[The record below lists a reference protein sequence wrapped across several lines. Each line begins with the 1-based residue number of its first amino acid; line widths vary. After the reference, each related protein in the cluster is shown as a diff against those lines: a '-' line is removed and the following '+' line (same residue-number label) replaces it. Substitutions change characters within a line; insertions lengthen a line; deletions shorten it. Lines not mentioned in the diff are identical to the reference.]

1 MKIKDEFKRL
11 PKDLVYDIYITL
23 VYNVKEYDKIT
34 RTKMLDEIIEE
45 YKSEDYLYYICTK
58 KELEFLKYA
67 SNKKLNKDDLTK
79 YQLEIK
85 SLHEKC
91 IFSLATLDV
100 FEEQKENVK
109 NALKHNKDKQKENI
123 EKIIIF
129 MISLIKINGEMLTKA
144 LIHATSNMFSIDEER
159 INPLLGHP
167 LFHFY
172 CDFRFEFIESIN
184 DEKEVAFYRDYWDIL
199 EELAE
204 ARIKYGMS
212 GVKKNDIR
220 DNYDI
225 FYYGFPI
232 RNKKVKRMYDEVG
245 KLLEKD
251 FLYTVI
257 NEARLLN
264 DRTGINIFIKDE
276 ELKQIIF
283 DALEEMPCA
292 AMAGFTPKQYKENVV
307 KDATLDK
314 YISKTPQ
321 VNACL
326 TEEAANRFYKLYFA
340 LLEYINNKYKIEPKI
355 KKIYKQKNL
364 NVNDLYEIYEYLWK
378 NREVIDDFIKE
389 NLYKF
394 SKSELEEI
402 KEFKNATNEQF
413 FIVAGFEE
421 EYTKVLSNDGK
432 LYMVKGLNSN
442 IDEIIDKDELPKIIY
457 TTLLMF
463 DGNIIYNSFFRS
475 LPVNLGSNFKKE
487 VIEDCKKAIV
497 HYHL

>member
-1 MKIKDEFKRL
+1 
-11 PKDLVYDIYITL
+11 
-23 VYNVKEYDKIT
+23 
-34 RTKMLDEIIEE
+34 
-45 YKSEDYLYYICTK
+45 
-58 KELEFLKYA
+58 
-67 SNKKLNKDDLTK
+67 
-79 YQLEIK
+79 
-85 SLHEKC
+85 
-91 IFSLATLDV
+91 
-100 FEEQKENVK
+100 
-109 NALKHNKDKQKENI
+109 
-123 EKIIIF
+123 
-129 MISLIKINGEMLTKA
+129 
-144 LIHATSNMFSIDEER
+144 
-159 INPLLGHP
+159 
-167 LFHFY
+167 
-172 CDFRFEFIESIN
+172 
-184 DEKEVAFYRDYWDIL
+184 
-199 EELAE
+199 
-204 ARIKYGMS
+204 
-212 GVKKNDIR
+212 
-220 DNYDI
+220 
-225 FYYGFPI
+225 
-232 RNKKVKRMYDEVG
+232 
-245 KLLEKD
+245 
-251 FLYTVI
+251 
-257 NEARLLN
+257 
-264 DRTGINIFIKDE
+264 
-276 ELKQIIF
+276 
-283 DALEEMPCA
+283 MPCA

-364 NVNDLYEIYEYLWK
+364 NVNDLYEIDEYLWK

>member
-204 ARIKYGMS
+204 AIIKYGMS
-212 GVKKNDIR
+212 GVNKNDIR
-220 DNYDI
+220 
-225 FYYGFPI
+225 
-232 RNKKVKRMYDEVG
+232 
-245 KLLEKD
+245 
-251 FLYTVI
+251 
-257 NEARLLN
+257 
-264 DRTGINIFIKDE
+264 
-276 ELKQIIF
+276 
-283 DALEEMPCA
+283 
-292 AMAGFTPKQYKENVV
+292 
-307 KDATLDK
+307 
-314 YISKTPQ
+314 
-321 VNACL
+321 
-326 TEEAANRFYKLYFA
+326 
-340 LLEYINNKYKIEPKI
+340 
-355 KKIYKQKNL
+355 
-364 NVNDLYEIYEYLWK
+364 
-378 NREVIDDFIKE
+378 
-389 NLYKF
+389 
-394 SKSELEEI
+394 
-402 KEFKNATNEQF
+402 
-413 FIVAGFEE
+413 
-421 EYTKVLSNDGK
+421 
-432 LYMVKGLNSN
+432 
-442 IDEIIDKDELPKIIY
+442 
-457 TTLLMF
+457 
-463 DGNIIYNSFFRS
+463 
-475 LPVNLGSNFKKE
+475 
-487 VIEDCKKAIV
+487 
-497 HYHL
+497 